1 MPPKQQPKPRGR
13 KRTGP
18 TAAHVS
24 VNPTSSGEESPE
36 LDGRHNGDEDFEAF
50 VRSTLCTIVEGQR
63 QLEVKLAASIQ
74 FNSEKI
80 TELEN
85 SKDALH
91 KSLSIVSSEVSS
103 MKNELAKLHNDI
115 NKQERFSRRNNFR
128 AVGIQRSAN
137 ENCAAKVADV
147 LRTRF
152 DWETPTIERAHRDG
166 KDFYGKPTHILV
178 KLLSYQDKVSV
189 MKKCRQALQ
198 AQSYFIIDDLT
209 LQDWTEKKKW
219 KDQVKT
225 LYQNGTKLRFFAGR
239 WRHGNGEV
247 FPFKDR

>member
-128 AVGIQRSAN
+128 VVGYRGPPT
-137 ENCAAKVADV
+137 
-147 LRTRF
+147 RTALPKLPMSYVHVS
-152 DWETPTIERAHRDG
+152 TG
-166 KDFYGKPTHILV
+166 KI
-178 KLLSYQDKVSV
+178 
-189 MKKCRQALQ
+189 RQ
-198 AQSYFIIDDLT
+198 SNGLT
-209 LQDWTEKKKW
+209 GT
-219 KDQVKT
+219 VKT
-225 LYQNGTKLRFFAGR
+225 LTENRPTF
-239 WRHGNGEV
+239 
-247 FPFKDR
+247 